1 MSERLTTLRCD
12 EFVAQLG
19 SDAPVPGGGSASGLV
34 AALATALANMVGHLT
49 VGKKKYAEVEEEI
62 QTLMKRCDALE
73 KEMLAMAEKDAEAF
87 RPLSAA
93 YRMPEDTPEQAEEKA
108 RVMEGVLAEATYAP
122 LEIVRGC
129 REVIEICDAF
139 AHKGSRLAVSD
150 AGVGVLFAKSAMQG
164 AALNVF
170 INTRSMK
177 DRKQAADINRETEA
191 ILSVYG
197 RKADEVYAYVR
208 NQLR

>member
-1 MSERLTTLRCD
+1 MSEKLTELRCD

-108 RVMEGVLAEATYAP
+108 RVMEEVLAEATYAP

-139 AHKGSRLAVSD
+139 AHKGSRLAVSE
-150 AGVGVLFAKSAMQG
+150 KRQK
-164 AALNVF
+164 N
-170 INTRSMK
+170 
-177 DRKQAADINRETEA
+177 
-191 ILSVYG
+191 
-197 RKADEVYAYVR
+197 
-208 NQLR
+208 